1 MDRFFKMF
9 SKGHSSGKKDEP
21 KAKEEEDPMFVEN
34 NLNFEVVQMKP
45 NDALNNLVKEIKI
58 GGKHM
63 ESYDN
68 YNASLDKLL
77 SQFNEEATELDYRY
91 RKVLEKNEMMR
102 ESGNEK

>member
-9 SKGHSSGKKDEP
+9 TKGNSSGKKDEP
-21 KAKEEEDPMFVEN
+21 KAKEEEDPMFEN

-58 GGKHM
+58 GGQHM

-77 SQFNEEATELDYRY
+77 SQFNEEAMELDYRY
-91 RKVLEKNEMMR
+91 RKVLEKNEMMQ
-102 ESGNEK
+102 ESGND